1 MEKVI
6 LKYLNVAAI
15 EKIAHEKKYDTIAYE
30 EFQSYL
36 KKNVII
42 ESRMSLPGTWE
53 ASLLE
58 RAIEYMDLVEIERQ
72 KGFSIDWASEYVYRC
87 LRNEEEHAVAY
98 AYNVGHFNDIEL
110 YSKLTGRDK
119 HFVEHFHFLL
129 IDPGHPVQDTPAV
142 VMADYYSEVYKQ
154 QVSQG
159 KSAHFARVFAFF
171 MTSYEFTEYE
181 CYIAAMEADKVC
193 EIIDQDSD
201 LVDFADHM
209 SQYIYKHFDRYEDS
223 LNDERTNHLREKYM
237 KVLGYDVTTVDE
249 LDDFLLVNTSQ
260 N

>member
-6 LKYLNVAAI
+6 QKHLNVAAI
-15 EKIAHEKKYDTIAYE
+15 EKIAQGKKYDTIAYE
-30 EFQSYL
+30 EFQKFL

-42 ESRMSLPGTWE
+42 ELRKSLPGTWE

-58 RAIEYMDLVEIERQ
+58 RAIEYLDRVEIERK

-98 AYNVGHFNDIEL
+98 AYNNGHFKDLEL
-110 YSKLTGRDK
+110 YVKLTGRDK
-119 HFVEHFHFLL
+119 HFVEYFHFLL

-154 QVSQG
+154 QIARG
-159 KSAHFARVFAFF
+159 KSPRFARVFAFF
-171 MTSYEFTEYE
+171 MAGYEVPEYE
-181 CYIAAMEADKVC
+181 CYIAAMEADKIC
-193 EIIDQDSD
+193 KIIDQDSD
-201 LVDFADHM
+201 LVCYADKI
-209 SQYIYKHFDRYEDS
+209 SRYIYEHFDCYEDS
-223 LNDERTNHLREKYM
+223 LGDEQANLIRKKYL
-237 KVLGYDVTTVDE
+237 KELYYDLDNVEE